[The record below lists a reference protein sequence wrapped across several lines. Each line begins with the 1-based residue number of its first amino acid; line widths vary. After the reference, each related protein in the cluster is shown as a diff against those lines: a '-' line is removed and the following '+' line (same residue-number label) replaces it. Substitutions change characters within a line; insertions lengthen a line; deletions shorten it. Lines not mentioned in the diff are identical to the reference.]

1 MKTIL
6 FMSYKIDISLYLVL
20 LFLLTGCNNDVFIE
34 NFLPEKPKEIT
45 LSESEP
51 AKEMDFKAKNWRLFS
66 VMTQAEDG
74 SFHDVSANAYTL
86 EGKPRHMPLDEEQTG
101 IVSYADDFIDFKVEK
116 RSATNLKF
124 VLNENLMNE
133 NSEFYIA
140 VGNNYKTEVIKL
152 SLTPTNKYRIDSV
165 VYDWS
170 KFKIHDGVIEE
181 TESFV
186 INNEQSA
193 VAVTTTVYPFKKAK
207 RKVLFYNA
215 TRYQWNEEMFK
226 KLLGIPL
233 PQITLPDIADSN
245 PVLLDTKVPFGI
257 EEQQIEITSVNKE
270 LAKDITIDAHD
281 KRQISVLIDIQKYS
295 VPYKV
300 YISNPGTGKKR
311 VFSGELMSSC
321 PTNDYFILKKEMQ

>member
-1 MKTIL
+1 MP
-6 FMSYKIDISLYLVL
+6 YKIDISLYLVL

-34 NFLPEKPKEIT
+34 NFLPEKPEVIT

-51 AKEMDFKAKNWRLFS
+51 AKEMNFKAKNWRLFS
-66 VMTQAEDG
+66 VMTRAEDSS

-86 EGKPRHMPLDEEQTG
+86 DGKPTHMPLDEGQTG
-101 IVSYADDFIDFKVEK
+101 IVSYADDIIDFQVEK

-152 SLTPTNKYRIDSV
+152 SLTPTNKYRIDSI

-170 KFKIHDGVIEE
+170 KFKIHEGVIEE

-193 VAVTTTVYPFKKAK
+193 TPVTTTVYPFKRAK
-207 RKVLFYNA
+207 RKVLFYG
-215 TRYQWNEEMFK
+215 TSSYSWDEELFK
-226 KLLGIPL
+226 KVLGNPL
-233 PQITLPDIADSN
+233 PQITIPDIADSK
-245 PVLLDTKVPFGI
+245 PVLLNTKIPFGI
-257 EEQQIEITSVNKE
+257 EEQQIDIASVNKE
-270 LAKDITIDAHD
+270 LAKDVIIDAHD
-281 KRQISVLIDIQKYS
+281 KRQISVLIDMEKYS

-300 YISNPGTGKKR
+300 YISNPKTGKKR
-311 VFSGELMSSC
+311 VFSGELMSSY
-321 PTNDYFILKKEMQ
+321 PTNDYFILKKKI